1 MLGPLTYLDA
11 ALLVIAALS
20 GLLAMYRGLTR
31 ELLSILSWV
40 AAAGATAYFVYGSR
54 PEGAFR
60 PQIELLSKQLGAQ
73 AIIAQIVAGAVIFL
87 VVLTVVH
94 LITTRISDAILDSN
108 IGMIDRLLG
117 FVFGAVRGFVLV
129 LIPFMFYQEFFPN
142 PEQQYPWV
150 KESRS
155 RPLLES
161 SSRALRPVLERVIEK
176 APKPGDGQQQG

>member
-11 ALLVIAALS
+11 ALLVIAGLS

-40 AAAGATAYFVYGSR
+40 IGAAATGYFVYASR
-54 PEGAFR
+54 PDGAFR
-60 PQIELLSKQLGAQ
+60 PQVELLAKQIGAQ
-73 AIIAQIVAGAVIFL
+73 AIIAQIIAGALIFL

-94 LITTRISDAILDSN
+94 LITTRMSDAILDSN
-108 IGMIDRLLG
+108 VGMIDRMLG

-142 PEQQYPWV
+142 ADQQYAWV
-150 KESRS
+150 KDSKS
-155 RPLLES
+155 RPLLERS
-161 SSRALRPVLERVIEK
+161 ARTLRPMLERVIEK
-176 APKPGDGQQQG
+176 APKPGEPQQQG